1 MAFRETVRGVRLA
14 DVLTS
19 QLPKLSS
26 KMDILIQMI
35 LEMKR
40 PENQVPEY
48 IESEDLQE
56 HIREKIEAGHNL
68 VSIIYGRNSADKVLV
83 IFKK

>member
-1 MAFRETVRGVRLA
+1 MAFWETVRGVRLA
-14 DVLTS
+14 DVLTC

-40 PENQVPEY
+40 PENQVSEY
-48 IESEDLQE
+48 IESENLQD
-56 HIREKIEAGHNL
+56 I
-68 VSIIYGRNSADKVLV
+68 
-83 IFKK
+83 